1 MSLKPNQQVDIPVE
15 TIRVAQ
21 AIFPQGNEVMRLRDE
36 LGQLY
41 TEEQFSDLFPANGH
55 PAESPAT
62 LAWVLVL
69 QFMEGLTDR
78 QTADAVRSR
87 IDWKYALGLEL
98 TDPGFDFSVLC
109 EFRARLI
116 AGHAETRLLDTLLTA
131 FQARGLLK
139 ARGRQRTDST
149 HVLTAV
155 RDLNRLERV
164 GETLRHALNECAKL
178 EPTWLKTATP
188 AEWYPRY
195 AKRFDQMHLPKV
207 QTERERLAEQIG
219 RDGQALITRLAE
231 SDTPTGLSTLKC
243 VEILRTVWSQQYHIT
258 ECDGVLTVRWRKGDE
273 RPSAAQQIESPYD
286 PETHYCTHNTTDW
299 KGYKVH
305 FTETCDDDADL
316 HVITHVETTL
326 ATDQDVEAPE
336 PIHKALAQRD
346 LLPTEHFMD
355 AGYVDADL
363 VVEAKRDYAMEIVG
377 PITKDVSW
385 QAREKTGYDLSQF
398 VVDWETHQV
407 TCPQGQH
414 STQWSASHDRT
425 ANDIIVVGFARTT
438 CETCPVRAK
447 CTRNKT
453 SGRSMQLR
461 PREQHEAI
469 QRIRTE
475 RTTDEFKLKYRKRAG
490 IEGTISQ
497 AVRAFEARRT
507 RYIGLAKTH
516 LQMVATAAAI
526 NLSRF
531 ADYLFG
537 ACPITKRT
545 SPFAA
550 LAA

>member
-1 MSLKPNQQVDIPVE
+1 MSLKPNQRVDIPAE
-15 TIRVAQ
+15 TVRVAQ
-21 AIFPQGNEVMRLRDE
+21 AIFPQGNDVMRLRDE

-41 TEEQFSDLFPANGH
+41 TEEQFADLFPTNGH

-62 LAWVLVL
+62 LAWVQVL

-98 TDPGFDFSVLC
+98 TDPGFDFSILC
-109 EFRARLI
+109 EFRTRLI
-116 AGHAETRLLDTLLTA
+116 GGHAETRLLDTLLTA

-149 HVLTAV
+149 HVLAAV

-164 GETLRHALNECAKL
+164 GETLRHVLNECAKL

-188 AEWYPRY
+188 ADWYPRY
-195 AKRFDQMHLPKV
+195 AKRFDQMHLPKA
-207 QTERERLAEQIG
+207 QTEREQLADQIG
-219 RDGQALITRLAE
+219 QDGQALLTRLAKP
-231 SDTPTGLSTLKC
+231 DTPVGLATLKC

-258 ECDGVLTVRWRKGDE
+258 ECDGAITLRWRKGAE
-273 RPSAAQQIESPYD
+273 LPPSAQQIESPYD
-286 PETHYCTHNTTDW
+286 PEARYCTHNSTDW

-305 FTETCDDDADL
+305 FTETCEDDADL

-326 ATDQDVEAPE
+326 ATNQDVEAPA
-336 PIHKALAQRD
+336 PIHEALAQRD
-346 LLPTEHFMD
+346 LLPNEHLMD

-363 VVEAKRDYAMEIVG
+363 VVEAQRDYAMDIVG
-377 PITKDVSW
+377 PITQDVSW

-398 VVDWETHQV
+398 VVDWEAHQV

-425 ANDIIVVGFARTT
+425 ANDIIVVGFTRAT
-438 CETCPVRAK
+438 CQACPARAK

-469 QRIRTE
+469 QRIRAQ
-475 RTTDEFKLKYRKRAG
+475 RTTNEFKLKYRKRAG

-537 ACPITKRT
+537 ARPIAKRT

>member
-1 MSLKPNQQVDIPVE
+1 
-15 TIRVAQ
+15 
-21 AIFPQGNEVMRLRDE
+21 
-36 LGQLY
+36 
-41 TEEQFSDLFPANGH
+41 LFPANGH
-55 PAESPAT
+55 PAESPAR

-98 TDPGFDFSVLC
+98 TDPGFDFSILC

-178 EPTWLKTATP
+178 EPTWLKTMTP

-207 QTERERLAEQIG
+207 QTEREQLAEQIG

-243 VEILRTVWSQQYHIT
+243 VEILCTVWSQQYHIT

-336 PIHKALAQRD
+336 PIH
-346 LLPTEHFMD
+346 
-355 AGYVDADL
+355 
-363 VVEAKRDYAMEIVG
+363 
-377 PITKDVSW
+377 
-385 QAREKTGYDLSQF
+385 
-398 VVDWETHQV
+398 
-407 TCPQGQH
+407 
-414 STQWSASHDRT
+414 
-425 ANDIIVVGFARTT
+425 
-438 CETCPVRAK
+438 
-447 CTRNKT
+447 
-453 SGRSMQLR
+453 
-461 PREQHEAI
+461 
-469 QRIRTE
+469 
-475 RTTDEFKLKYRKRAG
+475 
-490 IEGTISQ
+490 
-497 AVRAFEARRT
+497 
-507 RYIGLAKTH
+507 
-516 LQMVATAAAI
+516 
-526 NLSRF
+526 
-531 ADYLFG
+531 
-537 ACPITKRT
+537 
-545 SPFAA
+545 
-550 LAA
+550 